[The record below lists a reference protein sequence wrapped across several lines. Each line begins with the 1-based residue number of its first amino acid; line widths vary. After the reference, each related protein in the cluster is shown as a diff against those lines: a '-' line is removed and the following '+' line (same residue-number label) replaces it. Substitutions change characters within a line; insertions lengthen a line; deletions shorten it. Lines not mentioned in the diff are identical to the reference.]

1 VEEHVA
7 LQLVTFESLSTLR
20 HSDSKLNGL
29 VWRCMGTSGL
39 HEGLCIV
46 CGKVWTLS
54 NDGANPQSCGSC
66 PERKNSSCK
75 PPNCKSKFSH
85 QA

>member
-46 CGKVWTLS
+46 WEGVDLVK
-54 NDGANPQSCGSC
+54 
-66 PERKNSSCK
+66 
-75 PPNCKSKFSH
+75 
-85 QA
+85 